1 MGNWLHVFS
10 FRSLPIVRCWRN
22 GAYTYAMEK
31 NGSKT
36 TPPFLSC
43 WPLTLSLSLCSHMI
57 LIIAQAQGPLLQIF
71 LDFFFLLLLSP
82 GWFRFAFSCFFP
94 FFFAGHIIS
103 SFLHFCGCVHRED
116 QILDFFFFFLFNV
129 LEVSD
134 KQQKKCDKRKAFLF
148 YSDKAVSNTLNQHG
162 DIKKDKI

>member
-1 MGNWLHVFS
+1 MRCKKWLKNDSS
-10 FRSLPIVRCWRN
+10 FFILLATHS
-22 GAYTYAMEK
+22 
-31 NGSKT
+31 
-36 TPPFLSC
+36 
-43 WPLTLSLSLCSHMI
+43 LSLSLLPYDLNNRS
-57 LIIAQAQGPLLQIF
+57 GPRSPAPDF
-71 LDFFFLLLLSP
+71 LRFFFSTSSFPQMISIRLFL
-82 GWFRFAFSCFFP
+82 FFP
-94 FFFAGHIIS
+94 FFFFADHIIS

-116 QILDFFFFFLFNV
+116 QILEFFFFFLFNV